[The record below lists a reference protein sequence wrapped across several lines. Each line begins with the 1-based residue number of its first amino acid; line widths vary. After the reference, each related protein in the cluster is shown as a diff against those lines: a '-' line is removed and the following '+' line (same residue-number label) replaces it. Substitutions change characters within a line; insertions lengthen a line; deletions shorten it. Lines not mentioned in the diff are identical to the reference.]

1 MWDCAIANA
10 QYAYGSMFYCGN
22 FVLATSSL
30 DTLWQSFNEP
40 TDTIFPGQV
49 LNQGNDPVSSFS
61 DTNVSSGRFEF
72 ILQTDGYLVLCTID
86 YPAEAIKLHIGHLCQ
101 LAVVIKLSSINQAF
115 LFFK

>member
-1 MWDCAIANA
+1 MSNA
-10 QYAYGSMFYCGN
+10 QLAYGAMLDSGN
-22 FVLATSSL
+22 FVLATSSS
-30 DTLWQSFNEP
+30 DTLWQSFDEP
-40 TDTIFPGQV
+40 TDTILPGQV
-49 LNQGNDPVSSFS
+49 LNQGSSLVSSFS